1 MTQKVYLICIRK
13 NGDSIYYPFE
23 GFDSFEKAKKHLF
36 DTQKKI
42 DNRRILETSTKNE
55 FVITDDN
62 GNYIQTLVI
71 EDIWVR

>member
-1 MTQKVYLICIRK
+1 MAMKVYLICFRK
-13 NGDSIYYPFE
+13 NGESVYYPFE

-42 DNRRILETSTKNE
+42 DNRKVHETSTRNE
-55 FVITDDN
+55 FIVTDTD
-62 GNYIQTLVI
+62 GNYIHTLVI